1 MLIKEKIE
9 QTKFTPSEQQV
20 IHFLSENIERIHD
33 FSIRA
38 AAKACYTYPSTL
50 VRVAKKLGFGGWCEL
65 KEAYLAEVRYINTN
79 FKHVDANFPFK
90 SKDSFMTIASKL
102 SVLATETIEDTLTLL
117 HHDALYKA
125 VNMLENAS
133 EIKIF
138 ARNHNNI
145 IAQEFS
151 LRMNRIGQY
160 TSVCKLD
167 GEQLFE
173 AANARK
179 NSCALFITYSGESLR
194 LEKTAAILKEKGIPI
209 LLITS
214 IGNNSLSDY
223 ADCLLYITTREKLY
237 SKISDFSVMTS
248 INHLLNTLYSCIFAQ
263 NYQKNYE
270 HLLNVS
276 LTADGRK
283 SNVEIIKEQD

>member
-9 QTKFTPSEQQV
+9 QTTFTPSEQQV
-20 IHFLSENIERIHD
+20 IRFLTENAEQLQD

-38 AAKACYTYPSTL
+38 AAKQCYTYPSTL
-50 VRVAKKLGFGGWCEL
+50 VRVAKKLGFSGWSAL
-65 KEAYLAEVRYINTN
+65 KQAYLAEVRYMNTN
-79 FKHVDANFPFK
+79 FKQVDANFPFQHT
-90 SKDSFMTIASKL
+90 DTFMTIASKL
-102 SVLATETIEDTLTLL
+102 SVLAQETIEDTLTLL
-117 HHDALYKA
+117 QHDDLRKA
-125 VNMLENAS
+125 VCMLEKAS
-133 EIKIF
+133 EVKVF

-145 IAQEFS
+145 IAQEFA
-151 LRMNRIGQY
+151 LRMNRIGHY

-173 AANARK
+173 AANARQ
-179 NSCALFITYSGESLR
+179 NSCALFITYSGESLH
-194 LEKTAAILKEKGIPI
+194 LEKTATILRQKGVPI

-214 IGNNSLSDY
+214 IGNNSLSAH